1 MKSCV
6 ARVVLDATRCYQLPD
21 TLDRSDPSTRVTSV
35 ARFLMAPAPSA
46 ERRWRPALPDAAGR
60 IVVMRAR
67 NRYSSV
73 GGRRALLLA
82 SGACAYWSGASASFG
97 RDSVWRLWRGDG
109 WRLGPTD
116 FFFCLAGLMPSSSLV
131 QCQVALAPGAPSQA
145 RASGWAGGSPRRDE
159 GQPGFA
165 GQRLPHSLRSA
176 HPSARDT
183 PRGRI
188 DVAAELTDRR
198 SDRLG

>member
-1 MKSCV
+1 V
-6 ARVVLDATRCYQLPD
+6 RFYWRAARAPIGRGRLPLSGE
-21 TLDRSDPSTRVTSV
+21 TLFGV
-35 ARFLMAPAPSA
+35 
-46 ERRWRPALPDAAGR
+46 
-60 IVVMRAR
+60 
-67 NRYSSV
+67 
-73 GGRRALLLA
+73 
-82 SGACAYWSGASASFG
+82 SGAVMA
-97 RDSVWRLWRGDG
+97 GD
-109 WRLGPTD
+109 LGQRI
-116 FFFCLAGLMPSSSLV
+116 FCLAGLMPSSSLV